1 MTQSVR
7 KTLSI
12 KKTHVADPAD
22 GVRVDHEYNA
32 DDLGEAES
40 WEQKEVL
47 LDRIDVLLPCRIF
60 QVTYKVAEQG
70 GVSLTSEFLLR
81 LLYAVEDGMDDE
93 RIAQFF
99 GFNHRELAF
108 VVNEVLNWD
117 YAIREEGRLRLTKVG
132 RGLFSAGNGTPHILT
147 VEKRTSGFG
156 FDSISLCGQEVRR
169 LDPFMLSLPVLEEK
183 NQAVAANPSEHIR
196 QEAFRRSF
204 SGFDSAR
211 RHGVSV
217 AQQHLYSVDSVTA
230 EKRFLAAVPVRIIA
244 EGGDSANIQVDLS
257 DWHTGHEL
265 EDREAV
271 VNAITALVDSIVVQK
286 TAHDEWAYK
295 QLLAMA
301 PSFLQR
307 YKRRDGFAV
316 ARYHRHALQVAAE
329 PRADRPTVPL
339 LGTIF
344 TPANIERLAAALK
357 YGTRILGK
365 AISQHEAMI
374 SAIAQAQ
381 SGGLN
386 QDHIKDVP
394 AAPRWP
400 HQVFWLT
407 PNKHWGQ
414 SRALPIALDLIRQ
427 ALQQADVDSLDD
439 WETIA
444 VRPQGDRATSRPPT
458 WVRTAFSKIMNLP
471 LQEMPSNSLEILYVP
486 NLVAAALVHAPI
498 SPSTGA
504 LRGFPVPLGFLSFD
518 PEVVAEAG
526 RYFMSVAEPA
536 LVRGPA

>member
-12 KKTHVADPAD
+12 KKTHIADPAD
-22 GVRVDHEYNA
+22 GARFDHEYSA
-32 DDLGEAES
+32 DNLGEAES

-70 GVSLTSEFLLR
+70 GLSLTSEFLLR

-99 GFNHRELAF
+99 GFNQRELAF

-132 RGLFSAGNGTPHILT
+132 RGLFSTGSGTPHILT
-147 VEKRTSGFG
+147 VEKRTNGFG

-169 LDPFMLSLPVLEEK
+169 LDPFMLSLPALEEK
-183 NQAVAANPSEHIR
+183 KQSVVANPSEHIR

-204 SGFDSAR
+204 AGFDSAR
-211 RHGVSV
+211 RTGVSV

-230 EKRFLAAVPVRIIA
+230 EKRFLAAVPVRVIA
-244 EGGDSANIQVDLS
+244 QGGDSANIQVDLS

-271 VNAITALVDSIVVQK
+271 VNTITALVDGIVVQK
-286 TAHDEWAYK
+286 TAHDEWAYR

-301 PSFLQR
+301 PTFLQR
-307 YKRRDGFAV
+307 YKRRDGLALD
-316 ARYHRHALQVAAE
+316 RYHRHALQVAAE

-344 TPANIERLAAALK
+344 TPANMERLAAALK
-357 YGTRILGK
+357 YGTRVLGK
-365 AISQHEAMI
+365 AISQHEAMV
-374 SAIAQAQ
+374 SALAQAQ
-381 SGGLN
+381 SGELN
-386 QDHIKDVP
+386 QDYMQGVP
-394 AAPRWP
+394 AAPQWP
-400 HQVFWLT
+400 RQVFWLT
-407 PNKHWGQ
+407 PSKHWGQ
-414 SRALPIALDLIRQ
+414 TRALPIALDLIRQ
-427 ALQQADVDSLDD
+427 ALEQADVDSLED

-444 VRPQGDRATSRPPT
+444 VRPQGDRATSRPPM
-458 WVRTAFSKIMNLP
+458 WVRNAFSKTMNLP
-471 LQEMPSNSLEILYVP
+471 LQEMPSSSLEILYVP

-518 PEVVAEAG
+518 PEVVAQAG
-526 RYFMSVAEPA
+526 RYFASVA
-536 LVRGPA
+536 